1 MTVRELDN
9 YEFGEFHVNTKK
21 RLLLRNGDSVA
32 LTPKVFDTLL
42 YLLQHQGEV
51 VEKSALMRA
60 IWPDT
65 AVEENNL
72 SQNISCLRRILGE
85 HRGANL
91 YIATVPGR
99 GYRFTAA
106 VEAVRGSLQDLSE
119 KMTLAVLPFE
129 NLSADPER
137 EYLADGLTEETS
149 ASLGQIDPEHL
160 SVVCRTSVMA

>member
-1 MTVRELDN
+1 MTVREPDH

-51 VEKSALMRA
+51 VEKSELMRA

-85 HRGANL
+85 NRGANL

-129 NLSADPER
+129 NLSADP
-137 EYLADGLTEETS
+137 
-149 ASLGQIDPEHL
+149 
-160 SVVCRTSVMA
+160 